1 MTPLL
6 AQDDPV
12 LPVDHS
18 RQTLVAILLAVSMLL
33 VVLELIRRRR
43 LREEYSLLWIGT
55 ALALLVLALNR
66 DVLIWLSSLIGATT
80 PNTTLFFGAL
90 VFLMLLG
97 LQFSVR
103 LSRLTYR
110 MRKLT
115 RQVGLLE
122 EELRRR
128 DRTD

>member
-1 MTPLL
+1 MRPPRP
-6 AQDDPV
+6 AAAVVGASV
-12 LPVDHS
+12 LVNSH
-18 RQTLVAILLAVSMLL
+18 V
-33 VVLELIRRRR
+33 
-43 LREEYSLLWIGT
+43 
-55 ALALLVLALNR
+55 LLVLALNR
-66 DVLIWLSSLIGATT
+66 DGLIWLSSLIGATT

-103 LSRLTYR
+103 LSRLPYR